1 MPRTSFVLRSRT
13 RELGRSVA
21 ACVTNVWLSREALLV
36 SCVGG
41 LLRMQTDV
49 VGFFSPF
56 IGIEKKKIKVED
68 TRDAADTRSN
78 NEAVHGTSI
87 TSMCQLFS

>member
-1 MPRTSFVLRSRT
+1 MCYKRVAIPGSAASFMCRR
-13 RELGRSVA
+13 
-21 ACVTNVWLSREALLV
+21 C
-36 SCVGG
+36 

>member
-1 MPRTSFVLRSRT
+1 
-13 RELGRSVA
+13 
-21 ACVTNVWLSREALLV
+21 
-36 SCVGG
+36 
-41 LLRMQTDV
+41 MQTDV